1 MTSGQ
6 LPATVASIWKD
17 VESGNRLA
25 VIVLKTNG
33 FPWINQAETMSWK
46 KLFESLDYLHIVAV
60 SKWLEGKLKRSFL
73 KDRPITVIHNGID
86 FNTFCP
92 QTSDVYEQYGIEKH
106 RKIVLDVSAVWDER
120 KGLNDFFELAKNL
133 MRRISQLLL
142 KENLKETS

>member
-1 MTSGQ
+1 M
-6 LPATVASIWKD
+6 
-17 VESGNRLA
+17 
-25 VIVLKTNG
+25 
-33 FPWINQAETMSWK
+33 
-46 KLFESLDYLHIVAV
+46 

-106 RKIVLDVSAVWDER
+106 RKIVLGVSAVWDER

>member
-1 MTSGQ
+1 M
-6 LPATVASIWKD
+6 
-17 VESGNRLA
+17 
-25 VIVLKTNG
+25 
-33 FPWINQAETMSWK
+33 
-46 KLFESLDYLHIVAV
+46 
-60 SKWLEGKLKRSFL
+60 EGKLKRSFL

>member
-1 MTSGQ
+1 M
-6 LPATVASIWKD
+6 
-17 VESGNRLA
+17 
-25 VIVLKTNG
+25 
-33 FPWINQAETMSWK
+33 
-46 KLFESLDYLHIVAV
+46 